1 MGKKNDIR
9 YNGSGYY
16 DETAYKAIRNT
27 DRGGTA
33 SMEYNKGEIWEIE
46 TTNGATREVFLVQ
59 CFDDYAAVLT
69 LIDSQP
75 NHTYM
80 QIKSQD
86 LRYMDCG
93 RLVYV
98 FYDKFVK
105 FIRMVSDEELKEVQY
120 RIASALDLPASE
132 MSDTAKEQVA
142 AMEAAAVPVMGV
154 DTATQPQLQ
163 AETECELKQLLMDSA
178 LELEGMTRERDIYKE
193 LYNQLLGKLL

>member
-16 DETAYKAIRNT
+16 DETAYKAIKNT
-27 DRGGTA
+27 DRGGIT

-46 TTNGATREVFLVQ
+46 TANGSTREVLLVQ
-59 CFDDYAAVLT
+59 CFDDYAAALT
-69 LIDSQP
+69 LTDYQP

-86 LRYMDCG
+86 LKYMDCG
-93 RLVYV
+93 RLGYV

-105 FIRMVSDEELKEVQY
+105 FIRMVSDEELKEIQY
-120 RIASALDLPASE
+120 RIASALDLPAL
-132 MSDTAKEQVA
+132 
-142 AMEAAAVPVMGV
+142 EAAEAAESAPAPVTAET
-154 DTATQPQLQ
+154 DTATQPQDDD
-163 AETECELKQLLMDSA
+163 APESKCELQQLLMDSA
-178 LELEGMTRERDIYKE
+178 LELQGMTRERDVYKE

>member
-16 DETAYKAIRNT
+16 DETAYKAIKNI
-27 DRGGTA
+27 DRGGMA
-33 SMEYNKGEIWEIE
+33 SMGYNKGEIWEIE
-46 TTNGATREVFLVQ
+46 TANGITREVLLVQ
-59 CFDDYAAVLT
+59 CFDDYAAALT
-69 LIDSQP
+69 LVDSQP

-93 RLVYV
+93 RLGYV

-105 FIRMVSDEELKEVQY
+105 FVRMVSDEELKEIQY
-120 RIASALDLPASE
+120 RIASALDLPAME
-132 MSDTAKEQVA
+132 MT
-142 AMEAAAVPVMGV
+142 EAAEPAPASVDAEA
-154 DTATQPQLQ
+154 DTATQQQDDAP
-163 AETECELKQLLMDSA
+163 ESKCELQQLLMDSA
-178 LELEGMTRERDIYKE
+178 LELQGMTRERDVYKE

>member
-16 DETAYKAIRNT
+16 DETAYKAIKNI
-27 DRGGTA
+27 DRGGMA

-46 TTNGATREVFLVQ
+46 TANGITREVLLVQ
-59 CFDDYAAVLT
+59 CFDDYAAALT
-69 LIDSQP
+69 LVDSQP

-93 RLVYV
+93 RLGYV

-105 FIRMVSDEELKEVQY
+105 FVRMVSDEELKEIQY
-120 RIASALDLPASE
+120 RIASALDLPAME
-132 MSDTAKEQVA
+132 MT
-142 AMEAAAVPVMGV
+142 EAAEPAPASVDAEA
-154 DTATQPQLQ
+154 DTATQQQDDAP
-163 AETECELKQLLMDSA
+163 ESKCELQQLLMDSA
-178 LELEGMTRERDIYKE
+178 LELQGMTRERDVYKE

>member
-1 MGKKNDIR
+1 
-9 YNGSGYY
+9 
-16 DETAYKAIRNT
+16 
-27 DRGGTA
+27 
-33 SMEYNKGEIWEIE
+33 MEYNKGEIWEIE
-46 TTNGATREVFLVQ
+46 TANGTTREVFLVQ

-86 LRYMDCG
+86 LRYIDCG
-93 RLVYV
+93 RLGYV

-142 AMEAAAVPVMGV
+142 AVLVMES

>member
-46 TTNGATREVFLVQ
+46 TANGTTREVFLVQ

-86 LRYMDCG
+86 LRYIDCG
-93 RLVYV
+93 RLGYV

-120 RIASALDLPASE
+120 RIASALDLPALE
-132 MSDTAKEQVA
+132 MSDTAEPAPAPVA
-142 AMEAAAVPVMGV
+142 AEMA
-154 DTATQPQLQ
+154 TATQPQDDDPESKFELQ
-163 AETECELKQLLMDSA
+163 QLLMDSA
-178 LELEGMTRERDIYKE
+178 LELQGMTRERDVYKE

>member
-46 TTNGATREVFLVQ
+46 TTNGTTREVFLVQ

-75 NHTYM
+75 NHTYT

-93 RLVYV
+93 RLWYV
-98 FYDKFVK
+98 LYDKFVK

-120 RIASALDLPASE
+120 RIASALDLPALE
-132 MSDTAKEQVA
+132 TTETAEPAPAPVA
-142 AMEAAAVPVMGV
+142 AEA

-163 AETECELKQLLMDSA
+163 AETEHELKQLLIDSA

>member
-9 YNGSGYY
+9 YNGFGYY

-27 DRGGTA
+27 DRGGAA
-33 SMEYNKGEIWEIE
+33 SIEYNKGEIWEIE
-46 TTNGATREVFLVQ
+46 TTNGTTREVFLVQ

-69 LIDSQP
+69 LIDSLP

-93 RLVYV
+93 RLGYV

-105 FIRMVSDEELKEVQY
+105 FIRMVSDEELKEIQY
-120 RIASALDLPASE
+120 RIASALDLPALE
-132 MSDTAKEQVA
+132 ATETAESTPAPVVA
-142 AMEAAAVPVMGV
+142 EV
-154 DTATQPQLQ
+154 DTATQPQDDDP
-163 AETECELKQLLMDSA
+163 ESKCELQQILMDSA
-178 LELEGMTRERDIYKE
+178 LELEGMTRERDVYKE
-193 LYNQLLGKLL
+193 LYGQLLGKLL

>member
-16 DETAYKAIRNT
+16 DETAYKAIKNT
-27 DRGGTA
+27 DRGGTT

-46 TTNGATREVFLVQ
+46 TANGSAREVLLVQ
-59 CFDDYAAVLT
+59 CFDDYAAALT
-69 LIDSQP
+69 LTDYQP

-86 LRYMDCG
+86 LKYMDCG
-93 RLVYV
+93 RLGYV

-105 FIRMVSDEELKEVQY
+105 FIRMVSDEELKEIQY
-120 RIASALDLPASE
+120 RIASALDLPAL
-132 MSDTAKEQVA
+132 
-142 AMEAAAVPVMGV
+142 EAAEAAESAPTPVDAET
-154 DTATQPQLQ
+154 DTATQPQDN
-163 AETECELKQLLMDSA
+163 APESKCELQQLLMDSA
-178 LELEGMTRERDIYKE
+178 LELQGMTRERDVYKE

>member
-46 TTNGATREVFLVQ
+46 TTNGTTREVFLVQ

-93 RLVYV
+93 RLGYV

-142 AMEAAAVPVMGV
+142 AVPMMEV
-154 DTATQPQLQ
+154 DTATQQQDDAP
-163 AETECELKQLLMDSA
+163 ESKCELQQLLMDSA
-178 LELEGMTRERDIYKE
+178 LELEGMTRERDVYKE
-193 LYNQLLGKLL
+193 LYGQLLGKLL

>member
-16 DETAYKAIRNT
+16 DETAYKAIKNT
-27 DRGGTA
+27 DRGGTT

-46 TTNGATREVFLVQ
+46 TTNGSTREVLLVQ
-59 CFDDYAAVLT
+59 CFDDYAAALT
-69 LIDSQP
+69 LTDYQP

-93 RLVYV
+93 RLGYV

-105 FIRMVSDEELKEVQY
+105 FIRMVSDEELREIQY
-120 RIASALDLPASE
+120 RIASALDLPALE
-132 MSDTAKEQVA
+132 TTETAEPAPAPVA
-142 AMEAAAVPVMGV
+142 AEVN
-154 DTATQPQLQ
+154 TATQQQDDVP
-163 AETECELKQLLMDSA
+163 ESKCELQQLLMDSA
-178 LELEGMTRERDIYKE
+178 LELEGMTRERDVYKE
-193 LYNQLLGKLL
+193 LYGQLLGKLL

>member
-46 TTNGATREVFLVQ
+46 TTNGTTREVFLVQ

-93 RLVYV
+93 RLGYV

-105 FIRMVSDEELKEVQY
+105 FIRMVSDEELKEIQY
-120 RIASALDLPASE
+120 RIASALDLPALE
-132 MSDTAKEQVA
+132 TIETAEPAPAPVA
-142 AMEAAAVPVMGV
+142 AEA
-154 DTATQPQLQ
+154 DTATQQQDDAPKSK
-163 AETECELKQLLMDSA
+163 CEL
-178 LELEGMTRERDIYKE
+178 
-193 LYNQLLGKLL
+193 

>member
-1 MGKKNDIR
+1 MTSDTTDPVTTMKQPTR
-9 YNGSGYY
+9 QL
-16 DETAYKAIRNT
+16 ETLT
-27 DRGGTA
+27 GGGTA

-46 TTNGATREVFLVQ
+46 TTNGTTREVFLVQ

-93 RLVYV
+93 RLGYV

-120 RIASALDLPASE
+120 RIASALDLPALE
-132 MSDTAKEQVA
+132 TTETAEPAPAPVA
-142 AMEAAAVPVMGV
+142 AEA
-154 DTATQPQLQ
+154 DTATQQQDDAP
-163 AETECELKQLLMDSA
+163 ESKCELQQLLMDSA
-178 LELEGMTRERDIYKE
+178 LELEGMTRERDVYKE
-193 LYNQLLGKLL
+193 LYGQLLGKLL

>member
-16 DETAYKAIRNT
+16 DETAYKAIRNI

-46 TTNGATREVFLVQ
+46 TANGTTREVFLVQ

-86 LRYMDCG
+86 LRYIDCG
-93 RLVYV
+93 RLGYV

-120 RIASALDLPASE
+120 HIASALDLPAPE
-132 MSDTAKEQVA
+132 ATETAESAPAPVVA
-142 AMEAAAVPVMGV
+142 EGEA
-154 DTATQPQLQ
+154 DTATQLEDDAPKSK
-163 AETECELKQLLMDSA
+163 CELQQLLMDSA
-178 LELEGMTRERDIYKE
+178 LELQGMTRERDVYKE

>member
-9 YNGSGYY
+9 YNGFGYY

-27 DRGGTA
+27 DRGAA
-33 SMEYNKGEIWEIE
+33 SIEYNKGEIWEIE
-46 TTNGATREVFLVQ
+46 TTNGTTREVFLVQ

-93 RLVYV
+93 RLGYV

-105 FIRMVSDEELKEVQY
+105 FIRMVSDEELKEIQY
-120 RIASALDLPASE
+120 RIASALDLPALE
-132 MSDTAKEQVA
+132 ATETAESTPAPVVA
-142 AMEAAAVPVMGV
+142 EV
-154 DTATQPQLQ
+154 DTATQPQDDDP
-163 AETECELKQLLMDSA
+163 ESKCELQQILMDSA
-178 LELEGMTRERDIYKE
+178 LELEGMTRERDVYKE
-193 LYNQLLGKLL
+193 LYGQLLGKLL